1 MRLNIRFCKALV
13 LSAVLLSL
21 ASCDFVSDITGNS
34 DMGGG
39 GPSDAPGFE
48 NLGAGYDV
56 FSNYAD
62 IEKVRAVIFDTAAM
76 NAAGLI
82 EQKTLEKSVFE
93 TSSGTTIE
101 EYASNLQIKASLEGS
116 SMYFSG
122 AVETNFSKSRYE
134 RQEYSFATV
143 HSSINKY
150 ILRVALGVTAEDMIA
165 FLTDQAKT
173 AINDPAVAPHD
184 LFKVYG
190 THVLTGIII
199 GGRLDFNISARTS
212 DLSGSKSIGVYAT
225 ASFKSAFAS
234 ATVTVDVLSESEWA
248 SFNSSMEMRLEI
260 YGGASEFGQ
269 FIINDGEYA
278 QWIESIADNLVFSD
292 FTSSNALL
300 PLWELADTSERKTE
314 LKAGLDTWGEVR
326 RIITKPEPTLAL
338 LGLDVQ
344 ESSNPVDTFVGADGL
359 TYTRMPY
366 DLNTGAGGKDI
377 WLYYALGLDDDSSPV
392 FPPINDMYVY
402 NRSDGDPLHGSG
414 FHLPLDL
421 NAGAGGDDIFLAFNR
436 GYGDRIIRGVRIRS
450 SDGSVLTS
458 AGTDAGNTWFD
469 IPEQGKTNAQDLNE
483 GAGGRD
489 IFLAYTYDK
498 IK

>member
-1 MRLNIRFCKALV
+1 
-13 LSAVLLSL
+13 
-21 ASCDFVSDITGNS
+21 
-34 DMGGG
+34 
-39 GPSDAPGFE
+39 
-48 NLGAGYDV
+48 
-56 FSNYAD
+56 
-62 IEKVRAVIFDTAAM
+62 M

-234 ATVTVDVLSESEWA
+234 ATVISKE
-248 SFNSSMEMRLEI
+248 
-260 YGGASEFGQ
+260 
-269 FIINDGEYA
+269 
-278 QWIESIADNLVFSD
+278 
-292 FTSSNALL
+292 
-300 PLWELADTSERKTE
+300 
-314 LKAGLDTWGEVR
+314 
-326 RIITKPEPTLAL
+326 
-338 LGLDVQ
+338 
-344 ESSNPVDTFVGADGL
+344 
-359 TYTRMPY
+359 
-366 DLNTGAGGKDI
+366 
-377 WLYYALGLDDDSSPV
+377 
-392 FPPINDMYVY
+392 
-402 NRSDGDPLHGSG
+402 
-414 FHLPLDL
+414 
-421 NAGAGGDDIFLAFNR
+421 
-436 GYGDRIIRGVRIRS
+436 
-450 SDGSVLTS
+450 
-458 AGTDAGNTWFD
+458 
-469 IPEQGKTNAQDLNE
+469 
-483 GAGGRD
+483 
-489 IFLAYTYDK
+489 
-498 IK
+498 